1 MKILKLLNKF
11 FIVFLTLCFSK
22 QILLA
27 TEPVDIWNIEK
38 KNIPNKVKVEN
49 NDSINTKI
57 IQGVKIDQQLEDV
70 IVNKELDASLIN
82 LIGLYDPA
90 ENGLAIDMWSNSDGD
105 EIKSRSH
112 EMGPTFSIVI

>member
-38 KNIPNKVKVEN
+38 KKYSK
-49 NDSINTKI
+49 
-57 IQGVKIDQQLEDV
+57 
-70 IVNKELDASLIN
+70 
-82 LIGLYDPA
+82 
-90 ENGLAIDMWSNSDGD
+90 
-105 EIKSRSH
+105 
-112 EMGPTFSIVI
+112 